1 MSDTVTPKSRLALAL
16 VALGACAAVFYGW
29 RVFWFLTDD
38 AFIAFRY
45 ISNAHLGY
53 GYVWNAPPFRPV
65 EGYTSFLWVVLLDV
79 VWRISGVEP
88 PKSANYISLVFAYLT
103 LLTGALMVLGLNLR
117 DELRKYRIL
126 LLGIVL
132 VGAITNRTFLAWTS
146 SGLETAMFNFFLTLW
161 IYCCLFIPARSGR
174 WIFATTLAA
183 TLVYLTRPDGLLFVV
198 VTIGL
203 VFHTLFIASNLSR
216 QTRARLALRAL
227 PLLLIPAHLLWRRV
241 FYGAWLPNTYY
252 AKTVA
257 GRIWFESGLRYFL
270 SFVIEYSLWVWLG
283 LLMIVSV
290 VKLRRWLEGRELPH
304 SSAIKIAVCLALFGH
319 FLYYTVVIGGDHFEY
334 RVYSHLV
341 LLVFISFLWMLNAL
355 RAGLRSTLL
364 LFSLFIVLS
373 WPIPWIH
380 WLATHDL
387 NGRERTVVLKQS
399 VARAAQE
406 KFPGTPAFLL
416 WYLRIF
422 DDLQFW
428 LISHSV
434 CMRHQEH
441 KWFYLHLIETLP
453 SRTEG
458 MAMSAADYPVTTA
471 GSVGVLSWVLPR
483 INIIDGLGLND
494 FVVARNPHVTLP
506 IEMAH
511 ERQPPDGYVECF
523 SPNVSWDQGHIVLAQ
538 RPIPLTAE
546 KIVDCERK
554 YAAMLKHPEELIR
567 PPLPVDNPI
576 DDPHFFVRQLYLDVF
591 AREPDL
597 NGLEYWANHIRS
609 CSADSEC
616 FNDSRAALASVF
628 LAGSEFSQRAFF
640 IYRTNIASFGI
651 APRFADFIRDQES
664 LSHVDTDWRDPSNFG
679 PVQLSFLEK
688 WIKRDAFRAA
698 YPETL
703 RPEEFVSRLFDTA
716 GLKSFTE
723 RERATIELRSG
734 KSRAEVLRTVVE
746 LDEFKR
752 RESFRAQLLL
762 QFLVYLRRD
771 IDYHDK
777 LVQPWLDKLKSDEP
791 INQRRVTCLFLTSE
805 EYQRRFGATITHHNA
820 ECR

>member
-1 MSDTVTPKSRLALAL
+1 MTPKGRLALVL
-16 VALGACAAVFYGW
+16 VALGACAALCYGW

-65 EGYTSFLWVVLLDV
+65 EGYTSFLWVVLLDL

-88 PKSANYISLVFAYLT
+88 PKSANYISLVFACLT
-103 LLTGALMVLGLNLR
+103 LLTGALMALRMNLR

-126 LLGIVL
+126 LVGIIF

-146 SGLETAMFNFFLTLW
+146 SGLETAMFNFLLTLW
-161 IYCCLFIPARSGR
+161 IYCCLFIPAHSRR
-174 WIFATTLAA
+174 WVFTTTLTV
-183 TLVYLTRPDGLLFVV
+183 TLVYLTRPDGFLFVV
-198 VTIGL
+198 VTLGL
-203 VFHTLFIASNLSR
+203 VAHTFFVASNTSKR
-216 QTRARLALRAL
+216 TRARLALAAL
-227 PLLLIPAHLLWRRV
+227 PLLLIPAHLLWRRA

-257 GRIWFESGLRYFL
+257 GRIWIESGVRYFL
-270 SFVIEYSLWVWLG
+270 SFVIEYSLWVWLI
-283 LLMIVSV
+283 LLTIVSV
-290 VKLRRWLEGRELPH
+290 VKLRRLIQGREV
-304 SSAIKIAVCLALFGH
+304 AIKIAVCLALLAH

-341 LLVFISFLWMLNAL
+341 LLIFISFLWMLNAL
-355 RAGLRSTLL
+355 RAGLRLTLL
-364 LFSLFIVLS
+364 LFSLFIALS

-380 WLATHDL
+380 WSVTHEL
-387 NGRERTVVLKQS
+387 SGRERTVVLRQS
-399 VARAAQE
+399 VAGATQE
-406 KFPGTPAFLL
+406 KFPRTPAFLL
-416 WYLRIF
+416 GYLRIF
-422 DDLQFW
+422 DGLQFW

-458 MAMSAADYPVTTA
+458 MAMNASDYPVMTA
-471 GSVGVLSWVLPR
+471 ASVGVLSWVLPR

-523 SPNVSWDQGHIVLAQ
+523 SPNVSLDQGHIVLAQ
-538 RPIPLTAE
+538 RSVPLTAE

-554 YAAMLKHPEELIR
+554 YAALLKHPEELIR

-576 DDPHFFVRQLYLDVF
+576 DDPHFFVRQLYLDVL
-591 AREPDL
+591 AREPDRD
-597 NGLEYWANHIRS
+597 GLEYWANHIRS
-609 CSADSEC
+609 CSANHEC

-640 IYRTNIASFGI
+640 VYRANIASFGI

-664 LSHVDTDWRDPSNFG
+664 LSNHLGTDWRDPSNFG
-679 PVQLSFLEK
+679 PVQLSFLET
-688 WIKRDAFRAA
+688 WVKRDAFRAA

-703 RPEEFVSRLFDTA
+703 RPEEFVSRLFENA
-716 GLKSFTE
+716 GLSSFME
-723 RERATIELRSG
+723 RERETIALRSG
-734 KSRAEVLRTVVE
+734 KSRAEVLSTLVE

-752 RESFRAQLLL
+752 RESIRAQLLL

-771 IDYHDK
+771 VDYNDK
-777 LVQPWLDKLKSDEP
+777 LVQPWLDKLKRDEP

-805 EYQRRFGATITHHNA
+805 EYQRRFGTAITHHNT